1 MGDQNHRP
9 LNRRSQPLA
18 QRLRRVL
25 ASRGRHAH
33 DDVIIQLSLDRI
45 IFSGQQECVER
56 LHAWG
61 ARQGHQLVNRV
72 ELALEL
78 VGFFVQRHG
87 SPL

>member
-1 MGDQNHRP
+1 MSDQNHRP
-9 LNRRSQPLA
+9 LNRLSQPLA
-18 QRLRRVL
+18 QRLCRVL

-33 DDVIIQLSLDRI
+33 NDVIIQLSLDRI
-45 IFSGQQECVER
+45 ILSGQQGCVER
-56 LHAWG
+56 VHAWG
-61 ARQGHQLVNRV
+61 TRQGHQLVNRV